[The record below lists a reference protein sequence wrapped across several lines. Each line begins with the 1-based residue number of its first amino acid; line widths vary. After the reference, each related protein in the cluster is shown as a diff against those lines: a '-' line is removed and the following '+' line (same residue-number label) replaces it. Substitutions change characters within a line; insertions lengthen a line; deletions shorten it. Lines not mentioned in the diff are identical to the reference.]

1 MIFRATANKLTGP
14 GMVFSM
20 STEAKPLTYEQLHHN
35 LAAVPRE
42 SLSTQTLDQLIGW
55 LKDGTFKKGSKLPS
69 QNELVEYFG
78 ISRTGVR
85 EALQMMAVLNLIE
98 IKPGLGCFVKSVSPE
113 YIIHADVLSILLEK
127 ESVLEVIEARK
138 LVESGIAALA
148 TERALP
154 EDYWKM
160 EDVLIAIDR
169 SIQKGE
175 SIAVIA
181 TEFHCAVAE
190 ASHNVVLAKL
200 VRSFTQLMARAGQ
213 LLEDSVDDLDKFK
226 RHELRSHQELF
237 AVIKERDPEKSRRAM
252 IDHISHSE
260 SLILGA
266 LKRAE
271 EIEAANLEA
280 SAAPA

>member
-1 MIFRATANKLTGP
+1 MPREHSQSNLSTA
-14 GMVFSM
+14 
-20 STEAKPLTYEQLHHN
+20 
-35 LAAVPRE
+35 PRE

-55 LKDGTFKKGSKLPS
+55 LKDGTFKSGSKLPS

-78 ISRTGVR
+78 VSRTGIR

-98 IKPGLGCFVKSVSPE
+98 IKPGLGCFVKRVSPE

-127 ESVLEVIEARK
+127 ESVMDVIETRK

-169 SIQKGE
+169 SIQKNE
-175 SIAVIA
+175 SIAVIS
-181 TEFHCAVAE
+181 TEFHCALAE
-190 ASHNVVLAKL
+190 ASHNAVLAKL
-200 VRSFTQLMARAGQ
+200 LRSFTQLMAKAGQ
-213 LLEDSVDDLDKFK
+213 LLEDSVEDLGKFK
-226 RHELRSHQELF
+226 RHALKTHQDLF
-237 AVIKERDPEKSRRAM
+237 DVIKQGDPEKSRKAL
-252 IDHISHSE
+252 IDHITYSE
-260 SLILGA
+260 ELIVGA

-271 EIEAANLEA
+271 ELESSALEA
-280 SAAPA
+280 TDAAV